1 LLLLDIGGFPVGRRE
16 KEGGGQIELP
26 SQIVE
31 DADGDRHMIGDK
43 AAEEP
48 QGTQLEGKAPAIVVP
63 TTPQDLARIG
73 L

>member
-1 LLLLDIGGFPVGRRE
+1 
-16 KEGGGQIELP
+16 
-26 SQIVE
+26 
-31 DADGDRHMIGDK
+31 MIGDK